1 MTATRNRLLVICT
14 LTGLA
19 VAAGGAGAPALTT
32 RASAPKKITAKGVGD
47 VKLGARYKTLR
58 AAKLIGPIAPGCE
71 LAGPNTRSAKL
82 LAPLKGTVDLTQTNV
97 RRVATITVGGGATAR
112 GVAVGSTEAHLKRR
126 FPKAVFDHAT
136 DATLGIT
143 IAKVPRSG
151 GGRLQFAVDTT
162 TDKVTLIGIPRIPFC
177 E

>member
-1 MTATRNRLLVICT
+1 MTATRSRLLVICT
-14 LTGLA
+14 ITALA
-19 VAAGGAGAPALTT
+19 VAAGGAAAPALEP
-32 RASAPKKITAKGVGD
+32 PKPQRITAKGVGT

-82 LAPLKGTVDLTQTNV
+82 LAPLKGGVDLTQTNI

-112 GVAVGSTEAHLKRR
+112 GVGVGSTQAHLEHR
-126 FPKAVFDHAT
+126 FPKTVFDHST
-136 DATLGIT
+136 DRTFGIT
-143 IAKVPRSG
+143 IAKIPKSG

-162 TDKVTLIGIPRIPFC
+162 TKKVTLIGIPRIPFC